1 MAEDLLG
8 GVLGGED
15 GQAESEASEPAANAE
30 AYALAGRLGDQPFS
44 ARAITASG
52 DIWRPEMR
60 PFRQDARFS
69 ALMAYGA
76 V

>member
-52 DIWRPEMR
+52 DI
-60 PFRQDARFS
+60 
-69 ALMAYGA
+69 
-76 V
+76 